1 MRIPDFLR
9 MNDWNIRRFSIVS
22 LSILIAYDGIFLT
35 NKFLFNIPI
44 LPQLL
49 GFIVLTFIP
58 GFIILRILKV
68 HNIDRA
74 TNFLLAVGLSLSFI
88 MIFGLIVN
96 TFLPYLGIKKPITTF
111 PLFCSFNFAIALML
125 IICYIRDRNFKE
137 LNGFLDVKVTPS
149 LLFPSL
155 LPIIGI
161 FGAYFMTYYNINT
174 INILLLFL
182 VSIFPVLVA
191 FNKISKN
198 LYPFLIFAISL
209 AILYHVNLI
218 STYLWSFDI
227 FFEAHGSFQVVEKGL
242 WNPKHGIPL
251 LLFAVLAP
259 TYSFLCNLSLIWVFK
274 IIFPFFFSLAPPT
287 LYLVYSR
294 AEFGDIKLDEKL
306 ALLSVFVF
314 IFYYGF
320 FKDMPDKQ
328 HIAELFLSL
337 ILMLMLT
344 ESPNRMAAVSLL
356 LFSLI
361 TSHYG
366 VSYVFMLSLI
376 FALIM
381 FYVLNKGEESSSLLT
396 LNFVS
401 LFSAL
406 AVGWYM
412 FVASGEKFETIVGIG
427 NHILNKIT
435 EILKPDYRSGISY
448 LEYRTPSITW
458 QIYKYLYV
466 ILQIF
471 ILIGILRLLILI
483 LKRKV
488 KNPEIA
494 YLSIAFYSLLAFQ
507 VFTTYGM
514 GMDRVLQITLVL
526 LSPFAVIGCITIVRA
541 INSVI
546 KGLSLKVTTPTSSF
560 SAVKLF
566 ATFLM
571 IFFLFNS
578 GFIFAVVRDTLPP
591 YCIAL
596 NKSAGWPVFNQG
608 EVMGA
613 SWIKKYLKLENNTRI
628 AARLGKGE
636 LLLSECIGK
645 ENVKG
650 IRKTNIINA
659 YLPSNVYVY
668 FGSMLI
674 RDEKFKESKLF
685 HLIINERDKLYDN
698 GKCMVFNLIIKS
710 K

>member
-9 MNDWNIRRFSIVS
+9 MNDWNIRRFIIVT
-22 LSILIAYDGIFLT
+22 LSILVAYDGIFLT
-35 NKFLFNIPI
+35 NKFLFKVPI

-58 GFIILRILKV
+58 GFIILRILRV
-68 HNIDRA
+68 HNVDRA

-111 PLFCSFNFAIALML
+111 PLFCSFNFVIALML
-125 IICYIRDRNFKE
+125 LISYIRDRNFKE
-137 LNGFLDVKVTPS
+137 SNGFLDVKVTPS
-149 LLFPSL
+149 LLLLSL

-259 TYSFLCNLSLIWVFK
+259 TYSLLCNLSLIWVFK

-294 AEFGDIKLDEKL
+294 ANFGDIRLDEKL

-328 HIAELFLSL
+328 HIAELFLAL
-337 ILMLMLT
+337 ILMLMVT
-344 ESPNRMAAVSLL
+344 EIPNRMATVSLL
-356 LFSLI
+356 LFSLV

-376 FALIM
+376 FALVM
-381 FYVLNKGEESSSLLT
+381 LYVLNRREESSSLLT

-412 FVASGEKFETIVGIG
+412 YVSSGEKFETIVNIG
-427 NHILNKIT
+427 NHILNKIMD
-435 EILKPDYRSGISY
+435 ILKPDYRSGISY
-448 LEYRTPSITW
+448 LEYKTPSITW
-458 QIYKYLYV
+458 QIYKYIHV

-471 ILIGILRLLILI
+471 IFVGILRLLISI
-483 LKRKV
+483 LNRKV

-494 YLSIAFYSLLAFQ
+494 YISLAFYSLLAFQ

-526 LSPFAVIGCITIVRA
+526 LSPFAIIGCITIARA

-546 KGLSLKVTTPTSSF
+546 RGLNLKITTFSF

-566 ATFLM
+566 AIFLM

-578 GFIFAVVRDTLPP
+578 GFIFAVVRDTIPP

-608 EVMGA
+608 ELIGA
-613 SWIKKYLKLENNTRI
+613 SWAKFNLEKI
-628 AARLGKGE
+628 ATDVKNG
-636 LLLSECIGK
+636 LLLSSWSGK
-645 ENVKG
+645 KMVAFV
-650 IRKTNIINA
+650 IT
-659 YLPSNVYVY
+659 PSNIREIPSHE
-668 FGSMLI
+668 FILLDKEFI
-674 RDEKFKESKLF
+674 RDKMSLNLYYNFIL
-685 HLIINERDKLYDN
+685 NRRNKLYDN
-698 GKCMVFNLIIKS
+698 GESVILSKMVMLQ
-710 K
+710 